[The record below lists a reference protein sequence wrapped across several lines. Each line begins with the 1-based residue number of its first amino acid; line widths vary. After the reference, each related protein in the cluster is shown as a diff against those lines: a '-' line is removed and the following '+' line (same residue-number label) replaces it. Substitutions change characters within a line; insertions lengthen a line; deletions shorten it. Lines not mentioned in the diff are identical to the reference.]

1 MMLLCRCVVM
11 HTVLFCPKA
20 LFYFLIKK
28 KCFMKNVNI
37 SGPLCLVF
45 PGMVSRWC
53 LKDCSLLLLL
63 WLESTYVN
71 MSSDI
76 MAMPCYYF
84 PSTLLSHGVIV
95 LGLPMPHRS
104 NGWIN
109 GIFLLDY
116 GREEQCTLH
125 LKTSLNLRW
134 QMVSSNHQHFEY
146 EKSYITSQMN
156 TYST

>member
-1 MMLLCRCVVM
+1 
-11 HTVLFCPKA
+11 
-20 LFYFLIKK
+20 
-28 KCFMKNVNI
+28 
-37 SGPLCLVF
+37 
-45 PGMVSRWC
+45 
-53 LKDCSLLLLL
+53 
-63 WLESTYVN
+63 

-156 TYST
+156 TYKRCCYNHSVCKPIFIQERYCSLFESNQFEIICIYTFSFALTD